1 MTPNYNYKLNINRII
16 SSMYN
21 LIISQEVVDG
31 GRSGGFA
38 DLLDE
43 SRVDG
48 FNYGDTKTFIS
59 VDTLSTIP
67 FEGDQTYNIL
77 ETHRAKDPHIQAMV
91 MNNFRQ
97 IPLTTGGD
105 FFDKQAFLAEGSYM
119 RYISAVLTMIRY
131 TKRIYEGTLFNRV
144 IGTHKSTSQVEIEV
158 DASKYPSLVQGL
170 AVTLADLFDELKQP
184 NTEYND
190 IGFTRA
196 YDISELE
203 TLVNNKLVNEM
214 TMVNTPSLFH
224 DETVK
229 SMIDKGKINH
239 RYLGTVKTTGGTG
252 DGTVRAC
259 YEMTAI
265 KSGSP
270 DVHLW
275 PGMVIPTG
283 YAYKA
288 NEAYTPDEN
297 ILAIVTCKGFAKWM
311 SGFTR
316 EAEWINP
323 RNGNHQHYLNF
334 GTNDPDKIILD
345 DAPWIIIKKK
355 VSA

>member
-1 MTPNYNYKLNINRII
+1 MATYNYQLNQNRLI

-38 DLLDE
+38 ALLDE

-59 VDTLSTIP
+59 VDTLSTIE
-67 FEGDQTYNIL
+67 FKGDDTGNIL
-77 ETHRAKDPHIQAMV
+77 ETHRAKDPYIQAMV
-91 MNNFRQ
+91 MDNFRQ

-119 RYISAVLTMIRY
+119 QYISAIVTMIRY

-144 IGTHKSTSQVEIEV
+144 IGTHKSTKQAEIEV
-158 DASKYPSLVQGL
+158 DETAYPSLVQGL
-170 AVTLADLFDELKQP
+170 AVVLANLYDELKEP
-184 NTEYND
+184 NTDYNE

-196 YDISELE
+196 YSTDELE
-203 TLVNNKLVNEM
+203 TIVNNKLVNEM
-214 TMVNTPSLFH
+214 TLVNTPSLFH
-224 DETVK
+224 DEKVK
-229 SMIDKGKINH
+229 SMIDRGKINH
-239 RYLGTVKTTGGTG
+239 RYLGAIKTTAGTG

-259 YEMTAI
+259 YEMTAT
-265 KSGSP
+265 KSGSA

-275 PGMVIPTG
+275 PGMVIPKG

-288 NEAYTPDEN
+288 NEAYTPDED
-297 ILAIVTCKGFAKWM
+297 ILAIVTAKGFAKWM

-334 GTNDPDKIILD
+334 GTNNPDKIILD
-345 DAPWIIIKKK
+345 DVPWIIIRKKK
-355 VSA
+355 SA